1 MTNNSNKQFVMF
13 GAIAIALAIGGLVLT
28 IAPHEIFAQE
38 TTNSVLSQIPC
49 GCKFPSSMAL

>member
-13 GAIAIALAIGGLVLT
+13 GAIAIALAIGGLVLS

-38 TTNSVLSQIPC
+38 TTTVLSQIPC
-49 GCKFPSSMAL
+49 GCKFPCSMAL